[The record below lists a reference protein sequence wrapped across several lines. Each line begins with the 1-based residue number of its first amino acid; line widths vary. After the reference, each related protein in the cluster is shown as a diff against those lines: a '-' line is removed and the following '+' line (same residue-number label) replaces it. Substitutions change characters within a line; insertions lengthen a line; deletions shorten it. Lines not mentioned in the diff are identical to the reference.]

1 MNQKKKSNL
10 IKAGVVFGTV
20 FWINMGWLYYSD
32 CQQENFKKAIDNQQ
46 EVVYNKDIEIKEL
59 NNVVMN
65 QGEEITTLTAELETL
80 KGAKVAEASNKPSNN
95 YRTITASITH
105 YTHTGNPTASGSM
118 PIVGRTVA
126 CNFLPLG
133 SKVKINGCTYVVEDR
148 VGLDG
153 PIIDIFVNSEEEALN
168 LGRYTAEVTIVSENK
183 QG

>member
-10 IKAGVVFGTV
+10 IKAGVVLGTV

-32 CQQENFKKAIDNQQ
+32 CQQENFKKALDNQQ

-95 YRTITASITH
+95 YRTITAKTTA
-105 YTHTGNPTASGSM
+105 YTAGDGDTPSTTMANGQEVY
-118 PIVGRTVA
+118 VGAVA
-126 CNFLPLG
+126 YNGVPLG
-133 SKVKINGCTYVVEDR
+133 TKIEINGNMYTVCDR
-148 VGLDG
+148 VGSDG
-153 PIIDIFVNSEEEALN
+153 VVDIYMNSYNEAIQY
-168 LGRYTAEVTIVSENK
+168 GVQYKEIK
-183 QG
+183 IYD